1 MAEGL
6 GKDNVR
12 RGVEEARMN
21 GGDGL
26 VEVVE
31 QRVADQGVEPF
42 DVGVVLEDAPEF
54 SEEGLVALA
63 CV

>member
-1 MAEGL
+1 
-6 GKDNVR
+6 
-12 RGVEEARMN
+12 MN